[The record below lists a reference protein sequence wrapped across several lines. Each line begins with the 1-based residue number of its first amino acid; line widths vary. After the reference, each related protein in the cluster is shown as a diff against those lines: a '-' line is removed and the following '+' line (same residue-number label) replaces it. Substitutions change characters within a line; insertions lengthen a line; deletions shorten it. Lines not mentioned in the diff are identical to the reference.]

1 MFVMELIDVSKRIY
15 KPKKDKKRK
24 VFMNYAIADGIF
36 AVLNK
41 TYTGIL
47 SFICPQKQD
56 EFI

>member
-1 MFVMELIDVSKRIY
+1 
-15 KPKKDKKRK
+15 
-24 VFMNYAIADGIF
+24 MNY

-56 EFI
+56 EFIQLQLFA